1 MTVWNKKDV
10 PKEVVKELHSRY
22 GCDLLTASILARRGI
37 TKSPEVLFYLE
48 DDLRY
53 QHNPFLFSTMEDAVD
68 RILDARD
75 EGEKVLIF
83 GDRDVDGITSTTVLY
98 QCLSDMGIDVRY
110 RLPSGNDQYGLSI
123 AAVDDFAKDY
133 GTLIITVDCGISNNS
148 EIAHAADLGIS
159 VIIVDHHNPPEV
171 LPSPAIIVNPKM
183 EDSGY
188 PFKDIS
194 GCAVVYKLASALRFA
209 QSDVYKQEICL
220 LNVSPVNEAF
230 LIECIKVQNMCEK
243 DRLSETIM
251 SGVVSIHQTRLIPF
265 LQGQQIFVWNQNV
278 QKKMLAQAFGEGVE
292 FNMFDIRTEIGK
304 IIPSVQD
311 LSLLRLKSFSKTAKY
326 QDRIVSEIDVFFNI
340 FITFIQ
346 KSYVKQLC
354 ALTGDCPLSP
364 VERDAH
370 DLQLVAIAALADIMP
385 LQNENR
391 ILVRQGLASLNT
403 GKVRPGL
410 LELMARQN
418 LLGKRISSTDLS
430 WTVSPAL
437 NATGR
442 LGQPETALKLFLA
455 HDQAERNTLADQ
467 ILQLN
472 IDRRKLGM
480 DAWEYAESQTYKS
493 KERFSGKLIAI
504 YDERIHR
511 GVTGILSSRIAQA
524 HKVPS
529 IIMTKGEE
537 GVVMGSM
544 RSALGYDVTGLLDQ
558 CASFFINH
566 GGHDFAAGFSL
577 YKENLESFMK
587 KLEQLS
593 ALIELSN
600 EAETLDIDA
609 ELLPKYLTP
618 DILKTIDLF
627 EPFGEANPPLIFL
640 TKKLVI
646 LSADIIGK
654 TDPQHLKLT
663 FACGGTKWPAM
674 FWKES
679 ARLKRDFDAGDTV
692 DVVFQISR
700 NTFNGIENLQ
710 MIISDIQRSRS
721 T

>member
-1 MTVWNKKDV
+1 MIIWNKKEIS
-10 PKEVVKELHSRY
+10 KEVVKELHDRY
-22 GCDLLTASILARRGI
+22 GCDLLTASIFARRGLK
-37 TKSPEVLFYLE
+37 KSSDILFYLE

-53 QHNPFLFSTMEDAVD
+53 QHNPFLFSSMEDAVD
-68 RILDARD
+68 RILDAKE

-83 GDRDVDGITSTTVLY
+83 GDRDVDGITSTTLLY
-98 QCLSDMGIDVRY
+98 QCLQDMGIDVQY
-110 RLPSGNDQYGLSI
+110 RLPSGNDQYGLSV
-123 AAVDDFAKDY
+123 AAVDEFAKNY
-133 GTLIITVDCGISNNS
+133 GSLIITVDCGISNNN
-148 EIAHAADLGIS
+148 EIAHAAELGIS
-159 VIIVDHHNPPEV
+159 VIVVDHHNPPEEI
-171 LPSPAIIVNPKM
+171 PSPAIIINPKM
-183 EDSGY
+183 ADSGY
-188 PFKDIS
+188 PYKDIS
-194 GCAVVYKLASALRFA
+194 GCAVTYKLVSALRFS
-209 QSDVYKQEICL
+209 QSDIYKQEICL
-220 LNVSPVNEAF
+220 LNVCPVNDAF

-251 SGVVSIHQTRLIPF
+251 SGVVSIHQTRLVPF
-265 LQGQQIFVWNQNV
+265 LQGQQIFVWNQGV
-278 QKKMLAQAFGEGVE
+278 QKKMLAQAFGEGIE
-292 FNMFDIRTEIGK
+292 FSLFDIRTEIGK
-304 IIPSVQD
+304 VIPSVQD
-311 LSLLRLKSFSKTAKY
+311 ISLLRLKSFSKVAKY
-326 QDRIVSEIDVFFNI
+326 QERTVSEIDVFFNI
-340 FITFIQ
+340 FVTFIQ

-354 ALTGDCPLSP
+354 ALTGSCPVSP
-364 VERDAH
+364 VEQDAY

-403 GKVRPGL
+403 GKIRSGL

-442 LGQPETALKLFLA
+442 LGQPEVALKLFLSR
-455 HDQAERNTLADQ
+455 DQTEKNALADQ

-472 IDRRKLGM
+472 IDRKKLGV
-480 DAWEYAESQTYKS
+480 DAWDYVESQAYKA

-511 GVTGILSSRIAQA
+511 GVTGILSSRIAQV
-524 HKVPS
+524 HKVPV
-529 IIMTKGEE
+529 IIMTNGEE
-537 GVVMGSM
+537 GIVMGSM
-544 RSALGYDVTGLLDQ
+544 RSACGYDVTALLDQ

-577 YKENLESFMK
+577 YRENLESLMNR
-587 KLEQLS
+587 LEQLS
-593 ALIELSN
+593 SLIELQD
-600 EAETLDIDA
+600 ETTALDIDA
-609 ELLPKYLTP
+609 ELQPKYLTP

-627 EPFGEANPPLIFL
+627 EPFGEGNPPLLFMI
-640 TKKLVI
+640 KKLTI

-663 FACGGTKWPAM
+663 FACGNTKWPAM

-679 ARLKRDFDAGDTV
+679 ARLKRDFDTGDTV

-710 MIISDIQRSRS
+710 MIISDIQKSRS

>member
-292 FNMFDIRTEIGK
+292 FNMF
-304 IIPSVQD
+304 
-311 LSLLRLKSFSKTAKY
+311 
-326 QDRIVSEIDVFFNI
+326 
-340 FITFIQ
+340 
-346 KSYVKQLC
+346 
-354 ALTGDCPLSP
+354 
-364 VERDAH
+364 
-370 DLQLVAIAALADIMP
+370 
-385 LQNENR
+385 
-391 ILVRQGLASLNT
+391 
-403 GKVRPGL
+403 
-410 LELMARQN
+410 
-418 LLGKRISSTDLS
+418 
-430 WTVSPAL
+430 
-437 NATGR
+437 
-442 LGQPETALKLFLA
+442 
-455 HDQAERNTLADQ
+455 
-467 ILQLN
+467 
-472 IDRRKLGM
+472 
-480 DAWEYAESQTYKS
+480 
-493 KERFSGKLIAI
+493 
-504 YDERIHR
+504 
-511 GVTGILSSRIAQA
+511 
-524 HKVPS
+524 
-529 IIMTKGEE
+529 
-537 GVVMGSM
+537 
-544 RSALGYDVTGLLDQ
+544 
-558 CASFFINH
+558 
-566 GGHDFAAGFSL
+566 
-577 YKENLESFMK
+577 
-587 KLEQLS
+587 
-593 ALIELSN
+593 
-600 EAETLDIDA
+600 
-609 ELLPKYLTP
+609 
-618 DILKTIDLF
+618 
-627 EPFGEANPPLIFL
+627 
-640 TKKLVI
+640 
-646 LSADIIGK
+646 
-654 TDPQHLKLT
+654 
-663 FACGGTKWPAM
+663 
-674 FWKES
+674 
-679 ARLKRDFDAGDTV
+679 
-692 DVVFQISR
+692 
-700 NTFNGIENLQ
+700 
-710 MIISDIQRSRS
+710 
-721 T
+721 

>member
-10 PKEVVKELHSRY
+10 SKEVIKELHTRY

-37 TKSPEVLFYLE
+37 TKSTEVLFYLE

-68 RILDARD
+68 RILDAKD

-98 QCLSDMGIDVRY
+98 QCLSDMGIDVQY

-123 AAVDDFAKDY
+123 AAIDDFAKEY
-133 GTLIITVDCGISNNS
+133 GTLIITVDCGISNNI
-148 EIAHAADLGIS
+148 EIAHAAECGIS
-159 VIIVDHHNPPEV
+159 VIVVDHHNPPEI

-194 GCAVVYKLASALRFA
+194 GCAVVYKLVSALRFA

-243 DRLSETIM
+243 ERLTETIM

-265 LQGQQIFVWNQNV
+265 LQGQQIFVWNQTV

-364 VERDAH
+364 IERDAH

-442 LGQPETALKLFLA
+442 LGQPETALKLFLSP
-455 HDQAERNTLADQ
+455 DQAERNTLADQ

-472 IDRRKLGM
+472 VDRRKLGV
-480 DAWEYAESQTYKS
+480 DAWDYAESQTFKA

-524 HKVPS
+524 HKVPA

-537 GVVMGSM
+537 GIIMGSM
-544 RSALGYDVTGLLDQ
+544 RSALGYDVTSLLDQ

-577 YKENLESFMK
+577 YRENLENFLK

-593 ALIELSN
+593 ALIELPS
-600 EAETLDIDA
+600 EAAALDIDA
-609 ELLPKYLTP
+609 ELQPKYLTP

-627 EPFGEANPPLIFL
+627 EPFGEANPPLLFM
-640 TKKLVI
+640 TRKLSIV
-646 LSADIIGK
+646 SADIIGK

-710 MIISDIQRSRS
+710 MIISDIQKSRS